1 LVSFVVLSQH
11 YPAQREGCDI
21 TGCHDWRAV
30 PSMRGFCRVPWPRFH
45 NRGYFSLS
53 PMGGEKDPSCGE
65 CRERF
70 SNPIL
75 SPPSGHAALHYNNR
89 AGSSPMPIPDDR
101 LPDFDEADEDANS
114 SALPEM
120 LDEEDELEF
129 ESADADEVSD
139 EILEPDEAEDTATFG
154 YGDPVE

>member
-1 LVSFVVLSQH
+1 LTDGS
-11 YPAQREGCDI
+11 RKN
-21 TGCHDWRAV
+21 
-30 PSMRGFCRVPWPRFH
+30 PSR
-45 NRGYFSLS
+45 
-53 PMGGEKDPSCGE
+53 GE

-70 SNPIL
+70 NNSIL
-75 SPPSGHAALHYNNR
+75 SPPSGQAAL
-89 AGSSPMPIPDDR
+89 AIQQSSREYTPMPIPDDR

-114 SALPEM
+114 ASPDM

-139 EILEPDEAEDTATFG
+139 EILEPDEAGDTATFG